1 MQVNNNTNKQSF
13 GMTIHP
19 DDYYPLS
26 KIEKYMFYKL
36 NQKIAEV
43 KGPNLKC
50 SIIKDYFGF
59 SKNESAKISGFK
71 KNINISQECAGKV
84 VTIDD
89 LQSFVDK
96 VLASKNKVKKFFYQ
110 FYPKSEIKK
119 PTYYGLPY
127 NIDELAFTEEGIKEL
142 SKGDKNIEKIIND
155 TIKNAQF
162 QKDFMSKKE
171 LAN

>member
-1 MQVNNNTNKQSF
+1 MQINSNNKQSF

-26 KIEKYMFYKL
+26 KIEKYVFYKL

-43 KGPNLKC
+43 KGPNIKC
-50 SIIKDYFGF
+50 SITKDYFGF
-59 SKNESAKISGFK
+59 SKNKSATISGLK
-71 KNINISQECAGKV
+71 KDKNISQECEGKL

-89 LQSFVDK
+89 LQGFVDK
-96 VLASKNKVKKFFYQ
+96 MLNNKNRVKKFFYQ

-127 NIDELAFTEEGIKEL
+127 NIEELVSTEEGINEL
-142 SKGDKNIEKIIND
+142 SKGDKNIEKIIKD
-155 TIKNAQF
+155 TIKNVQF
-162 QKDFMSKKE
+162 QKEFMSRKE